1 MTSPFIQAVIVVL
14 GALLLSLP
22 SYAQPVADSSPL
34 QPCPDTP
41 NCERTQRTYD
51 TDPDT
56 LFSATR
62 TALNELGP
70 TSIEV
75 QEAARTAH
83 AVYRVALVFKDD
95 VHVAVTAGESAGS
108 ILHVRSASRVGYSDL
123 GVNARRVERF
133 FDAVDTALPQ

>member
-1 MTSPFIQAVIVVL
+1 MTYRFVRPPLVVL

-41 NCERTQRTYD
+41 NCEETQRSYD

-62 TALNELGP
+62 AALNRLGP
-70 TSIEV
+70 ASIET
-75 QEAARTAH
+75 QERARTAH

-95 VHVAVTAGESAGS
+95 VHVAVTAGESTGS
-108 ILHVRSASRVGYSDL
+108 TLHVRSASRVGYSDL

-133 FDAVDTALPQ
+133 FDAVDKALPQ